1 MKKNYAKLSLALHKK
16 LHGKISISTKTKI
29 DDREDLAVV
38 YTPGVGAVSSAIAKD
53 ERLADV
59 MTWRKNAV
67 AIVSDGSAVLGL
79 GNIGAAAALPV
90 MEGKSAIFK
99 RFTNIDAVPLVLAT
113 QDTDEIVRIVQAL
126 EPSFGAIQ
134 LEDISAPRCFEIEE
148 RLSKSLKIPV
158 MHDDQHGTA
167 IVVLGGILNAMKVTK
182 RNIKASVKIVV
193 NGAGAAG
200 VAIAKLL
207 LAAGF
212 KHVVVCDRKGAIYAG
227 RPGMNPSKV
236 ALASITNPEK
246 KSGSLDSVI
255 QGADIFVGVSGPGL
269 LTADMVKSMAP
280 KSIVFGLANPIP
292 EIMPDAAKAA
302 GAAIVASGRSDM
314 PNQLNN
320 ALVYPGLFRGM
331 LDKGI
336 KRVDDRIKLRAAL
349 ALSGFVKK
357 PTAEKIIPS
366 IFDKGLHQAIA
377 RSVK

>member
-1 MKKNYAKLSLALHKK
+1 MKKNYAKLSLSLHKK
-16 LHGKISISTKTKI
+16 LRGKISISAKTKI
-29 DDREDLAVV
+29 DDREDLAIV

-53 ERLADV
+53 EKLADV

-148 RLSKSLKIPV
+148 RLSKSLKVPV

-167 IVVLGGILNAMKVTK
+167 IVVLAGILNALKVTK
-182 RNIKASVKIVV
+182 RTSKASVRIIV

-200 VAIAKLL
+200 VAISKLL
-207 LAAGF
+207 VAAGF
-212 KHVVVCDRKGAIYAG
+212 KYVIVCDRQGAIYSG
-227 RPGMNPSKV
+227 RPGMNPSKD
-236 ALASITNPEK
+236 ALSLFTNPEK
-246 KSGSLDSVI
+246 KSGQLAEVI
-255 QGADIFVGVSGPGL
+255 QGADVFVGVSGPGL
-269 LTADMVKSMAP
+269 LTPAMVKSMAS
-280 KSIVFGLANPIP
+280 KAIVFGLANPIP
-292 EIMPDAAKAA
+292 EIMPDVAKSV
-302 GAAIVASGRSDM
+302 GAAVVATGRSDM

-331 LDKGI
+331 LDRGVKQ
-336 KRVDDRIKLRAAL
+336 VDDRIKLRAAL

-377 RSVK
+377 KSVK